1 MYMSNKNIKCPACLK
16 NSGYTTDTEFEESNY
31 KSIYEIRF
39 ATKGTNG
46 FINEGFEAT
55 CDKCGYEFY
64 IYGYVPEPEIKIC
77 STIDGRAFI
86 KSRKL
91 KWPHFIKDNWDLRE
105 FESVLTELVNN
116 GYEET
121 KKYYA
126 KFGSNYKYILKYLKD
141 KVKPTK
147 E

>member
-1 MYMSNKNIKCPACLK
+1 LK
-16 NSGYTTDTEFEESNY
+16 
-31 KSIYEIRF
+31 
-39 ATKGTNG
+39 
-46 FINEGFEAT
+46 
-55 CDKCGYEFY
+55 
-64 IYGYVPEPEIKIC
+64 
-77 STIDGRAFI
+77 
-86 KSRKL
+86 
-91 KWPHFIKDNWDLRE
+91 E